1 MLEKII
7 TWSVNN
13 KFIVILLTAGAIGA
27 GTWSALN
34 TPVDAIPDLSDV
46 QVIVYTDFQGQSPVT
61 VEDQI
66 TYPLTTALVSVPGSK
81 TVRGYSFFGYS
92 LVYVLF
98 EDGTDPYWARSRVLE
113 YLNTAQ
119 KRLPTGVVPT
129 LGPDAS
135 GVGWVFQYTLTSP
148 TRSLAE
154 LRSLQD
160 WFLKYELASVEGVAE
175 VASVGGF
182 VKQYQVTVDPLRLA
196 SYKITLPMVEMAI
209 MKSNQDAGG
218 ETLELGETE
227 FMIRGLGYL
236 KSEDDIRAIP
246 VMTDEM
252 SGTPVFL
259 KDIADV
265 TTGPEMRR
273 GLMEWNG
280 EGEAVGG
287 IVVMRHGQNALKTID
302 GIKKKLEEIR
312 AGLPSDVTI
321 ETGYD
326 RSDLILRAIDT
337 LREKL
342 LEEIL
347 IVGLISILFLLHARS
362 ALVAIFTL
370 PTAILMAFIVMKWQ
384 GLNANIMSLGG
395 IAIAIGAMVDAAIIM
410 IENTHKHLEHEA
422 EKPESERRDHWTVV
436 LDASKEVGPTLFW
449 SLAVITVSFLPVF
462 ALEAESGRLFH
473 PLAFTKTYSMAAA
486 TILSVT
492 IIPILMGYFIR
503 GKILPE
509 HKNPVNRFLIN
520 LYRPVMH
527 FSLKKPV
534 SVILVAVVL
543 VVITWIPLS
552 KMGTEFMPPMWEGDI
567 LYMPTTLP
575 GISITKAKELLQQ
588 TDKII
593 RSFPEVE
600 SVWGKAGRAE
610 TATDPAG
617 LDMLETTIR
626 LKPESDW
633 RPGMTKEKLIAELND
648 AIQFPGLT
656 NAWTL
661 PIKTRIDM
669 LSTGIKT
676 PVGIKI
682 SGANPDSLQAIGQ
695 RVEAVIRTVPGTSS
709 AFAERAAGGN
719 YFDISIRRE
728 DAARYGLSVADIQD
742 VIRTAMGGM
751 AVTTTVEGLE
761 RYPVSLRYSRDFRD
775 SPEAL
780 MRTLISTPSGAQI
793 PLNQVADYKLTK
805 GPMVIRTEDTRPNS
819 WVFVDL
825 TTSDIGG
832 YIEQAQKTISE
843 KIQLPAGYSLIWSGE
858 FEYIQRAE
866 QRLMVV
872 IPLTL
877 LLIILILY
885 INTKSAV
892 KTSIVLLAVPF
903 SLIGAI
909 WFLWILDYNMSVAVW
924 VGLIA
929 LAGLDAETGVVM
941 LLYLDRAYEKA
952 KLSGTLT
959 LAGLKDAIDEG
970 AVQRVRPKIM
980 TAAVIIAGLLPILW
994 SPGTGAD
1001 VMKRIA
1007 APMVGG
1013 VVTSVL
1019 LELLVY
1025 PAIYFL
1031 WKKRKIHS

>member
-13 KFIVILLTAGAIGA
+13 KFIVILLTAGAIAA
-27 GTWSALN
+27 GTWSAFN
-34 TPVDAIPDLSDV
+34 TPIDAIPDLSDV
-46 QVIVYTDFQGQSPVT
+46 QVIVYTDYQGQSPVT

-160 WFLKYELASVEGVAE
+160 WFLKYELASVDGVAE

-252 SGTPVFL
+252 SGTPIFL

-287 IVVMRHGQNALKTID
+287 IVVMRHGQNALKTIN
-302 GIKKKLEEIR
+302 GVKKKLEEIR

-552 KMGTEFMPPMWEGDI
+552 KLGTEFMPPMWEGDI

-825 TTSDIGG
+825 TTSDIVG
-832 YIEQAQKTISE
+832 YIEGAQKAISE
-843 KIQLPAGYSLIWSGE
+843 NIQLPAGYSLIWSGE

-866 QRLMVV
+866 KRLMVV

-892 KTSIVLLAVPF
+892 KTGIVLLAVPF

-909 WFLWILDYNMSVAVW
+909 WFLWILDYNISVAVW

-952 KLSGTLT
+952 KLSGTMT

-994 SPGTGAD
+994 STGTGAD

-1031 WKKRKIHS
+1031 WKKRKI